1 MDVAGLFA
9 TSLNPLELVL
19 RGSVMYV
26 FLFLLFRFA
35 LRRDGG
41 SLGIADVLLVVVIAD
56 ASQNAMAGEYRTI
69 TDGIILVATIAA
81 WNWVMDWATFRFPR
95 LRGFL
100 DAPPVTL
107 VRRGQLMRRE
117 MRRELITVPE
127 LMARLREHGIE
138 KLAEVKIA
146 RLEGTGD
153 ITVIRE

>member
-69 TDGIILVATIAA
+69 TDGVILVATIAA
-81 WNWVMDWATFRFPR
+81 WNWVMDWAAFRFPR